1 MISRRPHRGRR
12 APLIRTLLVGAVAV
26 TGGIIGTGSAN
37 TSAAVASDDWLGVV
51 NTYRQMSGQQPVTAN
66 ATWSAEAQ
74 AHSCYMLQNDITHD
88 ELPGNPGYTPGGDT
102 AGNSGNVAVSS
113 SSAATARSHVE
124 LWMTG
129 PFHAIGILR
138 HNLRTSGFGLCVDET
153 TPKWHSGGTLD
164 VIRGID
170 YGIQRPSTPI
180 VFPGNGATVPLHNFI
195 TESPNPLAMCGW
207 TGTAGLPLIAMMPNE
222 VTSATTSL
230 TGPSGP
236 IQTCA
241 LHKGNVSD
249 GVAKSILGGDN
260 AVVVMPRSDLADGTY
275 TATVD
280 TNNGQVTWSF
290 TVDRDAPLQIS
301 PQNAPAPT
309 VGAGDTSAATSEAR
323 FEPVSPFRL
332 VDSRIK
338 KGTTRLRAREVRS
351 VSVAGADVAAVSA
364 NFVVVNPAGYGFL
377 TAYNCTANRPEVST
391 LTYKSGDVI
400 ANQAVVPLDDG
411 KICLYSLVDT
421 DVVIDVNGY
430 FDSDAA
436 SGFTPET
443 PKRLFDSRANGQQA
457 LAAGEER
464 VLKVAG
470 SGLSA
475 PGSATS
481 VALNVT
487 VDQPS
492 ESGFLRVYPCG
503 SSSGAE
509 ISTINYAARDS
520 RPNSVVV
527 PVDSLG
533 RVCFKSL
540 AQTDVIVDYTGF
552 FSDAEGLDF
561 VALNPIR
568 LFDSRSSLAALNATT
583 NGTRVGAG
591 QIVRIEIAGSRGI
604 PADATAVSVN
614 VTATEAG
621 EGTFLTAYPCGD
633 RPQTSTVNLLPWQG
647 AAANGAMVK
656 LSTSG
661 DLCVY
666 ALQTVHII
674 VDINGIYR

>member
-1 MISRRPHRGRR
+1 MTSRRPNRGRR

-26 TGGIIGTGSAN
+26 TGGIIGTGSADI
-37 TSAAVASDDWLGVV
+37 SAAVASDDWLGVV
-51 NTYRQMSGQQPVTAN
+51 NTYRQMSGLQPVTAN
-66 ATWSAEAQ
+66 STWSAEAQ
-74 AHSCYMLQNDITHD
+74 AHSCYMLQNNITHD
-88 ELPGNPGYTPGGDT
+88 EIPGNPGYTAGGDI

-113 SSAATARSHVE
+113 SIDATARSHVE

-138 HNLRTSGFGLCVDET
+138 HNLRSSGFGLCANAS
-153 TPKWHSGGTLD
+153 TPQWHSGGTLD

-170 YGIQRPSTPI
+170 YGVPRPSTPI
-180 VFPGNGATVPLHNFI
+180 VFPGNGATVPLHRFI
-195 TESPNPLAMCGW
+195 TESPNPLSMCGW
-207 TGTAGLPLIAMMPNE
+207 TGTAGLPLIAMMPNDF
-222 VTSATTSL
+222 TSATTSL

-241 LHKGNVSD
+241 LHEGNVAA

-260 AVVVMPRSDLADGTY
+260 AVVVMPRSELADGTY
-275 TATVD
+275 TATVNTD
-280 TNNGQVTWSF
+280 NGQVTWSF
-290 TVDRDAPLQIS
+290 TVDRDAPLQVS
-301 PQNAPAPT
+301 PQNAPVPT
-309 VGAGDTSAATSEAR
+309 VGAVDTSPATSEIG
-323 FEPVSPFRL
+323 FEPVTPFRL

-338 KGTTRLRAREVRS
+338 QGTTRLRAREVRS
-351 VSVAGADVAAVSA
+351 ISVAAADVGAVSA

-391 LTYKSGDVI
+391 LTYKPGDVI
-400 ANQAVVPLDDG
+400 ANQAVVPLKNG
-411 KICLYSLVDT
+411 TICLYSLVDT

-436 SGFTPET
+436 SGFSPAT
-443 PKRLFDSRANGQQA
+443 PKRLYDSRATGQHT

-487 VDQPS
+487 VDQPAA
-492 ESGFLRVYPCG
+492 SGFLRVYPCG

-509 ISTINYAARDS
+509 ISTINYAAGDS
-520 RPNSVVV
+520 RPNSVIV

-540 AQTDVIVDYTGF
+540 VQTDVIVDYTGF
-552 FSDAEGLDF
+552 FSDDGGLDF

-568 LFDSRSSLAALNATT
+568 LFDSRSSLSALNTTT

-591 QIVRIEIAGSRGI
+591 QVVRIEIAGSRGI

-621 EGTFLTAYPCGD
+621 QGTFLTAYPCGD
-633 RPQTSTVNLLPWQG
+633 RPLTSTVNLLPWQG

-656 LSTSG
+656 LSASG

-666 ALQTVHII
+666 ALQAVHII